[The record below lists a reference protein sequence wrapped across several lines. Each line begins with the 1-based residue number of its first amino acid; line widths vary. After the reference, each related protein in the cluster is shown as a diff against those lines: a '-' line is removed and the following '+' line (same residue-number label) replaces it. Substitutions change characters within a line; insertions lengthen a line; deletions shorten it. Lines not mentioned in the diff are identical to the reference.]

1 MYQTYHIFKL
11 PDNKN
16 RQGFEHMK
24 IQEKKNLSDLN
35 LLLEENL
42 NRIETHRL
50 PMQKSHKSQKH
61 TEDLP
66 FFIYF
71 SDPENNFYKFFR

>member
-1 MYQTYHIFKL
+1 
-11 PDNKN
+11 
-16 RQGFEHMK
+16 MK
-24 IQEKKNLSDLN
+24 IQEKKNPDLN
-35 LLLEENL
+35 LILEENL

-71 SDPENNFYKFFR
+71 SNPENDLF

>member
-1 MYQTYHIFKL
+1 
-11 PDNKN
+11 
-16 RQGFEHMK
+16 MK
-24 IQEKKNLSDLN
+24 IQEKKKTDLN
-35 LLLEENL
+35 LILEENL

-71 SDPENNFYKFFR
+71 SNPENAFLIIFPVKQVKK